1 MTSTT
6 SGALVGNGEA
16 VALSAVPVFR
26 FPEFR
31 TRVISDAAEG
41 GHLKALFGWESGG
54 FRTLTAVIGHGATGR
69 IEVFSTPLPGEFESI
84 TPDCPQAHMFE
95 RELVEQF
102 GVVPRGHPWK
112 KPVRRPLDYDD
123 FFAVS
128 GEEVHEVAV
137 GPVHAGVIE
146 PGHFRFQCHG
156 EQVLHLEIVL
166 GYQHRGI
173 EMRLRGGPHRSTIF
187 QMETVAG
194 DTCIGHATA
203 YCRALEALGR
213 TEVPAA
219 AHAVR
224 AVALELER
232 IANHV
237 GDLGALAG
245 DIGFLTAASYCG
257 RIRGDALNLTTLA
270 CGNRIGR
277 GWVRPGGVAFGVD
290 GAIGT
295 GIVNGLRRLLDD
307 LRSGGGLLWRD
318 STVLARFE
326 GTGPVARTDAES
338 LGLVGVAARA
348 SGVARDVRSEHP
360 YEPYA
365 ALAPE
370 IAARETGDVHARA
383 FLRWLEVDQSVAY
396 VQELIATLPAGPL
409 RSGPSP
415 LQPESL
421 AVSLVE
427 AWRGEVCHVAIT
439 GPDGRLVAYK
449 IVDPSFHNWPGLA
462 MAMRGQAISDFPLC
476 NKSFNL
482 SYCGHDL

>member
-1 MTSTT
+1 MTTAA
-6 SGALVGNGEA
+6 SGALIGNGEA
-16 VALSAVPVFR
+16 VALTAVPVFQ
-26 FPEFR
+26 FPDFR
-31 TRVISDAAEG
+31 GRVIGGVAEG

-54 FRTLTAVIGHGATGR
+54 PRTLTAVIGHGATGR
-69 IEVFSTPLPGEFESI
+69 IEVFSSPLPSEFEAI

-95 RELVEQF
+95 REIAEQF
-102 GVVPRGHPWK
+102 GTVPRGHPWLR
-112 KPVRRPLDYDD
+112 PVRDPLGHGD
-123 FFAVS
+123 FFSVS

-173 EMRLRGGPHRSTIF
+173 EAGLRGGPHRSTLF
-187 QMETVAG
+187 QMETAAG
-194 DTCIGHATA
+194 DTCVGHATA
-203 YCRALEALGR
+203 YSRAVEGLAGV
-213 TEVPAA
+213 EVSAT

-245 DIGFLTAASYCG
+245 DVGFLPTAAYCG
-257 RIRGDALNLTTLA
+257 RVRGDALNLTTLA

-277 GWVRPGGVAFGVD
+277 GWVRPGGVAFGVE
-290 GAIGT
+290 GPIGT
-295 GIVNGLRRLLDD
+295 GIVNGLRKLRDD

-326 GTGPVARTDAES
+326 GTGPVARSDGES

-348 SGVARDVRSEHP
+348 SGVERDVRAEFP
-360 YEPYA
+360 YEPYRTL
-365 ALAPE
+365 ALGTAV
-370 IAARETGDVHARA
+370 RESGDVHARA
-383 FLRWLEVDQSVAY
+383 FVRWLEVEQSVAY
-396 VQELIATLPAGPL
+396 AQELIAGLPSGPL
-409 RSGPSP
+409 RSSPGP
-415 LQPESL
+415 LRADSL
-421 AVSLVE
+421 TVSLVE

-439 GPDGRLVAYK
+439 GPDGRLAAYK
-449 IVDPSFHNWPGLA
+449 LVDPSFHNWSGLA
-462 MAMRGQAISDFPLC
+462 LALRGQAISDFPLC